1 MQIWN
6 ILGIEAT
13 DDAAKI
19 KRAYAAKLKQHHPE
33 DDPEGYQKL
42 REAYDHAL
50 KLAKE
55 RRKKAAGLSM
65 AESEGQEED
74 ARPSFVETE
83 NTRHTDGRNEDEFD
97 PEEIGQD
104 AFGTETESE
113 IETEPEIEPEIET
126 EAETEPDIENEYE
139 TTYVHRRL
147 TDFGQ
152 NLPPEPADSLERF
165 MERIESLY
173 DHFPSRIDPESW
185 MEQLNSDVMWNVGTQ
200 SNVSIQLLYFMEE
213 NPFVPEAVWTLLE
226 NTFHWSETAG
236 EDPED
241 FKDEF
246 PNVYAYAVAK
256 PPLLHLGYT
265 ALLQAEESVVDD
277 FLWMREKGLLAMLER
292 DYETAKQLLEDASE
306 IFGEDPDAVR
316 LLAACY
322 AQTGDADNAL
332 QASDLL
338 VRLQP
343 DEIDGY
349 MYRARAF
356 YERGDLNACLHDLNR
371 VLERHPSYIAAL
383 SLAGRCYRML
393 GEYDNA
399 YEMYKRILDLQPDDI
414 DAVLAVADINRQKLN
429 ALESGQAHGGRA
441 ERKRLKQALGK
452 KTIGQR
458 LKLGGFFLVT
468 GKWFSLIVL
477 IFLQLY
483 TASSFK
489 NYTGES
495 IIGYFADASKAPE
508 IQTVTSIEELVRL
521 PAKVDGVR
529 FALDQAE
536 YTGIVQVKVTEDD
549 EEEIKYVKGSEIK
562 KQGLESAITGYLC
575 VGELNGKQLIV
586 LTDYDQAKQIY
597 DNHRI
602 ELKGTV
608 QDVDPDIV
616 SEYQAWKR
624 QPPEVEAV
632 TTDATGE
639 NKVDEIIKKLEKI
652 KERPLNHPLMNPV
665 PEKYVNAVKAPTRSG
680 HVGIPWKFY
689 ILFVVIV
696 LLYISI
702 WGEVRRVWRCL
713 RFN

>member
-6 ILGIEAT
+6 ILGMEAT

-55 RRKKAAGLSM
+55 RRKKAASLSR

-74 ARPSFVETE
+74 ARPLLAESE
-83 NTRHTDGRNEDEFD
+83 NVRHTGSLNNVEVGSA
-97 PEEIGQD
+97 EIGQD
-104 AFGTETESE
+104 AFGMETETETGGE
-113 IETEPEIEPEIET
+113 
-126 EAETEPDIENEYE
+126 DEYE
-139 TTYVHRRL
+139 TTYVHRRI

-152 NLPPEPADSLERF
+152 NQPPEPVDPLEQF
-165 MERIESLY
+165 MERIERLY
-173 DHFPSRIDPESW
+173 DHFPSRIDPDRW
-185 MEQLNSDVMWNVGTQ
+185 VEQLNSDTMWNVGMQ
-200 SNVSIQLLYFMEE
+200 SNISVRLLYFMEDHH
-213 NPFVPEAVWTLLE
+213 FVPEAVWTLLE

-236 EDPED
+236 EDPKD

-265 ALLQAEESVVDD
+265 ALLQAEESDIDD

-316 LLAACY
+316 LLAECY

-343 DEIDGY
+343 DGIDGY
-349 MYRARAF
+349 LYRARAF

-477 IFLQLY
+477 VLFQIY

-495 IIGYFADASKAPE
+495 IIRYFVGADKAPE
-508 IQTVTSIEELVRL
+508 IRTVSSIDELVRL
-521 PAKVDGVR
+521 PAKVDGVSI
-529 FALDQAE
+529 ALDQAE

-608 QDVDPDIV
+608 QDVDSDIAR
-616 SEYQAWKR
+616 EYKKWRSQ
-624 QPPEVEAV
+624 QPKVEASMTEAV
-632 TTDATGE
+632 EVNEA
-639 NKVDEIIKKLEKI
+639 DEVIKKLEKM
-652 KERPLNHPLMNPV
+652 KEQGVYHPFADQV
-665 PEKYVNAVKAPTRSG
+665 PEKYVNTVEVPTHSE
-680 HVGIPWKFY
+680 HVRIPWKFNIHFV
-689 ILFVVIV
+689 ILA
-696 LLYISI
+696 LLYASVLA
-702 WGEVRRVWRCL
+702 EVRRVWRYL